1 MRALIIGRFQ
11 PFHKG
16 HLRLMEFAAKEV
28 GSLIIG
34 IGSSQESNTKENP
47 FSSAERRRMIENS
60 LAGIKFETRSN
71 PEGVASVLNSAE
83 PNFHIL
89 EIPDINNN
97 EIWVSHVKEIVPKF
111 DSVYTNAEL
120 ERRLFKEAGYEV
132 RETPFFDRGN
142 YSGTKIRGR
151 ILAGE
156 MWEDLVPE
164 GTRKVM
170 EEISG
175 EERIRELG

>member
-1 MRALIIGRFQ
+1 MKALIIGRFQ
-11 PFHKG
+11 PFHFG
-16 HLRLMEFAAKEV
+16 HLRLIEFAAKEV
-28 GSLIIG
+28 DSLIIG

-47 FSSAERRRMIENS
+47 FSAEERRRMIENS
-60 LAGIKFETRSN
+60 LSGIKFE
-71 PEGVASVLNSAE
+71 
-83 PNFHIL
+83 IL

-97 EIWVSHVKEIVPKF
+97 DLWVLHVKKIIPEF

-120 ERRLFKEAGYEV
+120 ERHLFKEASYEV

-142 YSGTKIRGR
+142 YSGTEIRKR

-164 GTRKVM
+164 GTLKVM
-170 EEISG
+170 EEIRG
-175 EERIRELG
+175 EERIKKFG